1 MFVKL
6 GSKCRARDTEQN
18 GGQLDKFLTN
28 GQPVRSDTSVKVGF
42 FITEKRVILGK
53 KTEESGEQRES
64 TSTKLAV
71 IFEDYHS
78 TRPKEQ

>member
-1 MFVKL
+1 MFVKR
-6 GSKCRARDTEQN
+6 GSNCRARDTEQN
-18 GGQLDKFLTN
+18 GGQLDKFLTS
-28 GQPVRSDTSVKVGF
+28 GRPVRSDRRRKGTF
-42 FITEKRVILGK
+42 FKTEKRLILGK